1 MSSHKADIRAATDE
15 CPFSAVRSTGHRN
28 TLAKSLCRRLEV
40 QRFSGSLVELARDLV
55 ETGLGVGS
63 EIDAVR
69 QILPQQAIGVL
80 VGAPLPRALRIAEV
94 DGDVGGQG
102 EALVVGEFFS
112 AIPGERLIEFVGQFS
127 RLPDQRCYDGFGVAI
142 GDLGAQ
148 HIAGVP
154 LDQGDD
160 EAILGTA
167 KEIALPMAGDG
178 AIFC

>member
-1 MSSHKADIRAATDE
+1 MPSNAARRHASLRR
-15 CPFSAVRSTGHRN
+15 CLLWVVRSTGHRN

-40 QRFSGSLVELARDLV
+40 QRFSGSFVELARDLV
-55 ETGLGVGS
+55 EIGLGVRS
-63 EIDAVR
+63 EIDTAR
-69 QILPQQAIGVL
+69 QILSQQAIGVFI
-80 VGAPLPRALRIAEV
+80 GASLPRALRIAEI

-112 AIPGERLIEFVGQFS
+112 AIPGERLIEFVGQSS
-127 RLPDQRCYDGFGVAI
+127 RLPDQRGDDGFGVAI
-142 GDLGAQ
+142 GDLGEQ

-160 EAILGTA
+160 EAVFGSA

-178 AIFC
+178 AIFR